1 MSVIRVIMLLLVMF
15 LVACTNRSTPTTD
28 LTNRQWQLIE
38 LEGQSPLPLAQ
49 ALSMAFDST
58 GRISGF
64 AGCNFF
70 SGRYRVEGTIISISD
85 VVITLMA
92 CADDAVTTQEVMFHQ
107 ALQAVTQYE
116 LNAGTLTCTMKMVL
130 FVSASRHFDPSLPM
144 RWPDRRCAVE

>member
-1 MSVIRVIMLLLVMF
+1 MSAIRVIMLLLVMF

-38 LEGQSPLPLAQ
+38 LEGQPPLPLEQ

-64 AGCNFF
+64 AGCNSF
-70 SGRYRVEGTIISISD
+70 SGDYHINGTT
-85 VVITLMA
+85 ITLSNVAMTLIA
-92 CADDAVTTQEVMFHQ
+92 CADDAVTSQEMMFHQ

-116 LNAGTLTCTMKMVL
+116 LDAGTLTL
-130 FVSASRHFDPSLPM
+130 RDENG
-144 RWPDRRCAVE
+144 AVRLRFQAF